1 MKGNSTVIIKLSPD
15 QFIKDCWNRL
25 ASDASLQPRGP
36 RTKETKILVHF
47 LKATKRHM
55 QYAGFDHLADELGY
69 PEEYDFDYK
78 AQGLTSSLRI

>member
-1 MKGNSTVIIKLSPD
+1 MGDNSTVIIKLSPD
-15 QFIKDCWNRL
+15 QFTKDCWNKL

>member
-1 MKGNSTVIIKLSPD
+1 MIIKLSPG
-15 QFIKDCWNRL
+15 QFIKDYWNRL
-25 ASDASLQPRGP
+25 ATDASLQPKVP
-36 RTKETKILVHF
+36 RTKETKIRAHF

-55 QYAGFDHLADELGY
+55 QYTGSDHLAVELGY